1 MPHQFTAT
9 APERLEGTWYK
20 WNGRR
25 YCRWHFDT
33 NTATLSAVRG
43 VVKKT
48 QNVQVESKSIDDLKT
63 ELPKLALE
71 LANAPKH

>member
-1 MPHQFTAT
+1 MPHQFTST
-9 APERLEGTWYK
+9 EPERLEGTWYK

-25 YCRWHFDT
+25 YCRWQFDKS
-33 NTATLSAVRG
+33 TATLSAARG

-48 QNVQVESKSIDDLKT
+48 VNVEVNSKSVDDLMS
-63 ELPKLALE
+63 ELPQLALQ